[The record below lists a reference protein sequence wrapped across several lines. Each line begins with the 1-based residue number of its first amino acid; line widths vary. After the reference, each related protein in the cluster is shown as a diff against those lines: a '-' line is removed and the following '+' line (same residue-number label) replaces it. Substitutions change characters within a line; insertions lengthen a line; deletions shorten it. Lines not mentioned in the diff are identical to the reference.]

1 MGIPQSRTLS
11 RQISNGIG
19 FTLDKKDKAILR
31 ELFVN
36 CRASYRSL
44 AKKFGLSPNTI
55 KNRISK
61 MSEKGVIRKFQ
72 IWYVN
77 PDTIPFFGLIYTDGT
92 ENTEEFL
99 SYIGKSPKIGYAL
112 TITTTEGGAYFIE
125 GGCEGPEDFAELR
138 DMLKRID
145 QVANVELHMYLHHRR
160 GTRIEFTKPQLRVIR
175 CLLQDARMRIEE
187 ISKRTG
193 MAAKTIRRILKELE
207 QSKAIHFACRA
218 NLSAG
223 GMTDCFLRIEYDD
236 KKASFDDVHSWI
248 RGEYQAEVWWVF
260 ISSSDSVMFASLV
273 LDNVLELEPISKRI
287 REAPFVKSTTPLV
300 VIADYAFEYQDDDI
314 LREMLNEAGV

>member
-1 MGIPQSRTLS
+1 M
-11 RQISNGIG
+11 
-19 FTLDKKDKAILR
+19 DKKDKAILR
-31 ELFVN
+31 HLFMN

-44 AKKFGLSPNTI
+44 AKKFNLSPNTI

-61 MSEKGVIRKFQ
+61 MCELGVIRKFQ

-92 ENTEEFL
+92 ENSEEFL
-99 SYIGKSPKIGYAL
+99 SCVGKSRKIGYAL

-125 GGCEGPEDFAELR
+125 GGCDSPNDFAELR
-138 DMLKRID
+138 AMLGRID
-145 QVANVELHMYLHHRR
+145 HVVNVELHMTVFHRR
-160 GTRIEFTKPQLRVIR
+160 GTKIEFSKPQLRVIR

-193 MAAKTIRRILKELE
+193 MAAKTVRRILKELE
-207 QSKAIHFACRA
+207 QSKAIHFSCRA

-223 GMTDCFLRIEYDD
+223 GMVDCFLRIEYDD
-236 KKASFDDVHSWI
+236 KKGSFDDVHSWI
-248 RGEYQAEVWWVF
+248 RGEYQSEVWWIFV
-260 ISSSDSVMFASLV
+260 SPSDSVMFASLV
-273 LDNVLELEPISKRI
+273 LDNVLELESISKRI

-300 VIADYAFEYQDDDI
+300 VIADHAFEYQDEDI
-314 LREMLNEAGV
+314 LRKMLDEAGV